1 MFLKM
6 FGLFGPDKE
15 EIEELR
21 RKVEKYSKQLE
32 KERAEK
38 QGLKKKNNILKK
50 ILNETNKAS
59 HRIS

>member
-1 MFLKM
+1 M

-38 QGLKKKNNILKK
+38 QELKKKNNILKK

>member
-1 MFLKM
+1 M

-59 HRIS
+59 HIIS

>member
-1 MFLKM
+1 M